1 MPLSATPWLE
11 EVSGMNRTKC
21 TDLDYINFLVAS
33 SKYFTCTEAGWCQP
47 AENSSPAHDAFTR
60 LLQRR
65 PSDTEALWDEVKE
78 YVRRDSGYLV
88 VDDTTLDKP
97 YAKQM
102 DLVYYHWSG
111 KHHRVVPGI
120 TMVTLLWTDGE
131 TLIPVDFRIYDP
143 DRDGKT
149 KNDHF
154 LDMLQVAKDRG
165 FQPESVLF
173 DSWYSSIENL
183 KTIRRHGWHWLTRLK
198 KNRLVNPDRTGNVQI
213 HTIAIPPEGRIVHL
227 KAYGFVKV
235 FRKEDPDGEEDF
247 WATDVLDLEEER
259 REQLAKTA
267 WTIESFHRGMKQF
280 CGVEKCQ
287 ARKAQSQR
295 THILMAVRAFIR
307 LEFNRI
313 KTGMS
318 WFEAKAQ
325 IHREA
330 IRAYIANPLFSM

>member
-1 MPLSATPWLE
+1 A
-11 EVSGMNRTKC
+11 KC
-21 TDLDYINFLVAS
+21 TDLDYINFLTAS
-33 SKYFTCTEAGWCQP
+33 SNYFTCTEAERCQP
-47 AENSSPAHDAFTR
+47 ADSSSPAHDAFTR
-60 LLQRR
+60 LLQRQ
-65 PSDTEALWDEVKE
+65 PSDTEALWNEVTDC
-78 YVRRDSGYLV
+78 VCRDSGYLV

-97 YAKQM
+97 YAKKM

-111 KHHRVVPGI
+111 KHHRAVPGI
-120 TMVTLLWTDGE
+120 TLVTLLWTDGG

-154 LDMLQVAKDRG
+154 LDMLQIAKERG
-165 FQPESVLF
+165 FQPEYVLF

-183 KTIRRHGWHWLTRLK
+183 KAIRRHEWHWLTRLK
-198 KNRLVNPDRTGNVQI
+198 KNRLVNPDKTGNVQV
-213 HTIAIPPEGRIVHL
+213 HTIEIPPEGLIVHL

-235 FRKEDPDGEEDF
+235 FRKEDPEGNEDF
-247 WATDVLDLEEER
+247 WATDILGLKEAR
-259 REQLAKTA
+259 REELAKSA
-267 WTIESFHRGMKQF
+267 WKIEIFHRGVKQF

-295 THILMAVRAFIR
+295 THVLMAVRAFVR
-307 LEFNRI
+307 LEINRI
-313 KTGMS
+313 KTGVS

-330 IRAYIANPLFSM
+330 IKTYIRNPRYALG